1 MKPTHTHTITR
12 TQEYADTRDFKADR
26 RVVYFLL
33 PYHLFLLLR
42 HPRLPKYFSER
53 FPHNITKYCIDLSKN
68 FEEALLRIVRKQEA
82 KFEAVWNF

>member
-1 MKPTHTHTITR
+1 MCLMRTSMKPTHTHTITR

-26 RVVYFLL
+26 RVLYYFLL

-68 FEEALLRIVRKQEA
+68 LKKHYYE
-82 KFEAVWNF
+82 